1 MQQADIRKVRA
12 SVHQQCGKK
21 VMIQL
26 DRGRNKVDI
35 QEGVIQNAYP
45 SVFTILVNDER
56 EENPPQ
62 LLSFSYSEII
72 TRDIRSSY
80 FLVFHDIIPPVIPP
94 PAHSISDVTILT
106 LSPFRVL

>member
-45 SVFTILVNDER
+45 SVFTILVMMSVKKIHLSYYHSVILI
-56 EENPPQ
+56 
-62 LLSFSYSEII
+62 LLQEI
-72 TRDIRSSY
+72 Y
-80 FLVFHDIIPPVIPP
+80 
-94 PAHSISDVTILT
+94 A
-106 LSPFRVL
+106 

>member
-62 LLSFSYSEII
+62 LLSFSYSDII
-72 TRDIRSSY
+72 TRDIRMRY
-80 FLVFHDIIPPVIPP
+80 K
-94 PAHSISDVTILT
+94 ILHVRIRW
-106 LSPFRVL
+106 LQRFGMGDFFWNFRK

>member
-1 MQQADIRKVRA
+1 MFDKNLAQCYSKAEKKFGGNDHYDDKRSRDAGLDIRKVRA

-62 LLSFSYSEII
+62 LLSFSYSDII
-72 TRDIRSSY
+72 TRDIRMK
-80 FLVFHDIIPPVIPP
+80 LC
-94 PAHSISDVTILT
+94 
-106 LSPFRVL
+106 